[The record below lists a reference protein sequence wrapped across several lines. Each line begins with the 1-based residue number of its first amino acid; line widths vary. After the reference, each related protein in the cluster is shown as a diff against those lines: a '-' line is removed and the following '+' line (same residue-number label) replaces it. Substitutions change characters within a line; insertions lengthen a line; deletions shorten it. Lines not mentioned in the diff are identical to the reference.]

1 MRLAQ
6 GLCRCGGDTGLG
18 GHRPCRVGT
27 TSQLRQI
34 ENRPAPS
41 PGVEYEV
48 LGYPPD
54 APTLR
59 LDHERFAYAG
69 KFVMSDTG
77 KAVAR
82 DPGDP
87 VDSGERWDTPV
98 GVTSFSEHHDQSERA
113 RIRYVTVRE
122 DRRGEGVG
130 PRLLRFTADTLAGR
144 FEAVAIAV
152 NNPIAYQA
160 AYRAGFAW
168 TGRETGMAELLLSYL
183 PETATAD
190 RYRAG
195 LAVFESRDLPAP
207 HRTLVERHADGD
219 PPSPV
224 SVPAVDG

>member
-1 MRLAQ
+1 M
-6 GLCRCGGDTGLG
+6 
-18 GHRPCRVGT
+18 
-27 TSQLRQI
+27 
-34 ENRPAPS
+34 
-41 PGVEYEV
+41 GVQFEV

-69 KFVMSDTG
+69 KFVMSGTG

-82 DPGDP
+82 DPGEDARDGP
-87 VDSGERWDTPV
+87 DWAEDGIA
-98 GVTSFSEHHDQSERA
+98 GATSFSADHDDPDRV

-122 DRRGEGVG
+122 DRRGEGIG

-160 AYRAGFAW
+160 AYRAGFVW
-168 TGRETGMAELLLSYL
+168 TGAETGLAELLLRYDHGA
-183 PETATAD
+183 ATAD

-195 LAVFESRDLPAP
+195 FDIFERRDLPDRQRA
-207 HRTLVERHADGD
+207 VIERNADGD
-219 PPSPV
+219 PPPV
-224 SVPAVDG
+224 VDVPERS